1 MKAKLVMESL
11 NESFSDF
18 NSLQDYELYIMD
30 LQKKNPE
37 YDLKLASGTRGVKA
51 SVWKNE
57 SYLAGIRGE
66 CSLKDAYEFFEQV
79 LINDKKKSLNE

>member
-1 MKAKLVMESL
+1 MKAKFIRESL
-11 NESFSDF
+11 NESFSNF

-30 LQKKNPE
+30 LQKNNPE
-37 YDLKLASGTRGVKA
+37 YDLKLASGNRGGVKA

-66 CSLKDAYEFFEQV
+66 CSLKDAYEFFEQA
-79 LINDKKKSLNE
+79 LINDKNK